1 MHGEVAMDKIL
12 FSESF
17 IYNERIFDNYFRV
30 ELNYD
35 VVGTRFTAGGRAAKL
50 YFIDGFIDGDTSER
64 VMNFMMQAKGLD
76 TKQCTAQS
84 FAQSLIAY
92 METELCDDIEKI
104 ARVVYSGAMLVI
116 VDGFATGF
124 LVKTRSYP
132 KRSVDEPD
140 NDKVLS
146 GAHDGFVES
155 LLINTALIRRRIRD
169 RELIMEVHQ
178 AGQRSKTDIA
188 ICYLESKASMATV
201 SDLRKRIAKIDVNTL
216 NMSQE
221 SLVEC
226 LVRKQKWNP
235 FPKVRYTE
243 RPDAASA
250 SIAEGSIIIFVDNS
264 PSAMIIPTGFFDFL
278 QDTNDYYFPPCI
290 GTYLRVVRGIIFGF
304 ALLLAPIWFLLIK
317 NPECIPPWLD
327 FIKIKEYYSMPIL
340 AQLLIIEVV
349 IDALKLA
356 SLNTPSSLSNSFSV
370 IGALVLGD
378 LAVNAELFSSE
389 VVLLMAFVAIANF
402 AQPSFELGYA
412 FKLSRIFIVVL
423 TAIFNLW
430 GFAIGLGAVILVIAF
445 TKTVT
450 GRGYLYPLIPFN
462 GKAISRLL
470 LRHSISKDNT

>member
-1 MHGEVAMDKIL
+1 MDKML
-12 FSESF
+12 FSDSF
-17 IYNERIFDNYFRV
+17 TYNEKIFDSYFRT

-35 VVGTRFTAGGRAAKL
+35 VVGTKFKAGGRAAKL

-64 VMNFMMQAKGLD
+64 VMNFMMQAKELK
-76 TKQCTAQS
+76 TEQCSAHS

-132 KRSVDEPD
+132 KRNVSEPD
-140 NDKVLS
+140 NDRVLS

-178 AGQRSKTDIA
+178 AGKRSKTDIA
-188 ICYLESKASMATV
+188 ICYLEGKVDAATV
-201 SDLRKRIAKIDVNTL
+201 SDLRKRIAEIDVNTL

-226 LVRKQKWNP
+226 LVRRQKWNP

-243 RPDAASA
+243 RPDAAAA
-250 SIAEGSIIIFVDNS
+250 SIAEGSVIIFVDNS

-290 GTYLRVVRGIIFGF
+290 GTYLRVVRGMIFGL
-304 ALLLAPIWFLLIK
+304 ALLLAPTWYLLIK
-317 NPECIPPWLD
+317 NPAVIPPWLD

-389 VVLLMAFVAIANF
+389 VVLLMAFAAIANF

-412 FKLSRIFIVVL
+412 FKLSRIFIVVM
-423 TAIFNLW
+423 TAAFNVW
-430 GFAIGLGAVILVIAF
+430 GFAIGLVTVILVIAL
-445 TKTVT
+445 TKTIT

>member
-1 MHGEVAMDKIL
+1 MDKLL
-12 FSESF
+12 FSDVF
-17 IYNERIFDNYFRV
+17 DYNEKFFDRYFRT
-30 ELNYD
+30 EINYD
-35 VVGTRFTAGGRAAKL
+35 VVGTRFNVGKRKAKL

-64 VMNFMMQAKGLD
+64 VMNFMMQANKISAE
-76 TKQCTAQS
+76 KESAKE
-84 FAQSLIAY
+84 FAQSLISY
-92 METELCDDIEKI
+92 MEIELSKDIETI
-104 ARVVYSGAMLVI
+104 ARVVYSGAMLII
-116 VDGFATGF
+116 VDGFDTGF

-132 KRSVDEPD
+132 KRSVSEPD

-155 LLINTALIRRRIRD
+155 LLINTALVRRRIRD
-169 RELIMEVHQ
+169 RELIMEIQQ
-178 AGQRSKTDIA
+178 AGTRSKTDIA
-188 ICYLESKASMATV
+188 ICYLDNKADKKTV
-201 SDLRKRIAKIDVNTL
+201 ADLRKRIQEIDVNTM

-221 SLVEC
+221 SLIEC

-250 SIAEGSIIIFVDNS
+250 SIAEGSIVVFVDNS

-290 GTYLRVVRGIIFGF
+290 GTYLRFVRGIIFGL
-304 ALLLAPIWFLLIK
+304 ALLLAPVWYLLIK
-317 NPECIPPWLD
+317 NPSFIPEWLS
-327 FIKIKEYYSMPIL
+327 FIQIKEYYSMPII
-340 AQLLIIEVV
+340 AQLLIIEIV

-356 SLNTPSSLSNSFSV
+356 SLNTPNSLSNSFSV

-378 LAVNAELFSSE
+378 LAVSAELFSSE
-389 VVLLMAFVAIANF
+389 VVLFMAFVAIANF

-412 FKLSRIFIVVL
+412 FKLSRIFIVVM
-423 TAIFNLW
+423 TAVFNLW
-430 GFAIGLGAVILVIAF
+430 GFIAGLVIVMLVIAF

-470 LRHSISKDNT
+470 IRHSISKDNT

>member
-1 MHGEVAMDKIL
+1 MDKIL

-35 VVGTRFTAGGRAAKL
+35 VVGTMFTAGGRAAKL

-64 VMNFMMQAKGLD
+64 VMNFMMQAKGLEAE
-76 TKQCTAQS
+76 KCSAQS

-169 RELIMEVHQ
+169 RELVMEVHQ

-188 ICYLESKASMATV
+188 ICYLESKADMATV

-250 SIAEGSIIIFVDNS
+250 SIAEGSIIVFVDNS

-290 GTYLRVVRGIIFGF
+290 GTYLRVVRGIIFGL
-304 ALLLAPIWFLLIK
+304 ALLLAPVWFLLIK
-317 NPECIPPWLD
+317 NPEFIPPWLD

-445 TKTVT
+445 TKTIT

-470 LRHSISKDNT
+470 IRHSISKDNT

>member
-1 MHGEVAMDKIL
+1 MDNVL
-12 FSESF
+12 FSDVFE
-17 IYNERIFDNYFRV
+17 YNEKLFDRYFRT
-30 ELNYD
+30 EINYD
-35 VVGTRFTAGGRAAKL
+35 VVDTKFKVGEKQAKL

-64 VMNFMMQAKGLD
+64 VMNFMMQASSVSAD
-76 TKQCTAQS
+76 VNSAEE

-92 METELCDDIEKI
+92 VEIELSRNVEKI
-104 ARVVYSGAMLVI
+104 AKVVYSGAMLVI
-116 VDGFATGF
+116 VDGFDTGF

-132 KRSVDEPD
+132 KRSVGEPD

-146 GAHDGFVES
+146 GSHDGFVES
-155 LLINTALIRRRIRD
+155 LLINTALVRRRIRD
-169 RELIMEVHQ
+169 RDLVMEVRQ
-178 AGQRSKTDIA
+178 AGIRSKTDIV
-188 ICYLESKASMATV
+188 ICYLEGRADKKIV
-201 SDLRKRIAKIDVNTL
+201 DDLRKRIDNIDVNTL

-221 SLVEC
+221 SVVEC

-243 RPDAASA
+243 RPDATAASV
-250 SIAEGSIIIFVDNS
+250 AEGSVILFVDNS
-264 PSAMIIPTGFFDFL
+264 PTAMIIPTGFFDFL

-290 GTYLRVVRGIIFGF
+290 GTYLRFVRGLIFGL
-304 ALLLAPIWFLLIK
+304 ALLLAPVWYLLIK
-317 NPECIPPWLD
+317 NPDYIPTWLE
-327 FIKIKEYYSMPIL
+327 FIKIKEYYSMPII

-378 LAVNAELFSSE
+378 LAVSAELFSSE
-389 VVLLMAFVAIANF
+389 VVLFMAFVAIANF

-412 FKLSRIFIVVL
+412 FKLSRIFVVVM

-430 GFAIGLGAVILVIAF
+430 GFIAGLVIVILVIAF

-470 LRHSISKDNT
+470 IRQSISKDNT